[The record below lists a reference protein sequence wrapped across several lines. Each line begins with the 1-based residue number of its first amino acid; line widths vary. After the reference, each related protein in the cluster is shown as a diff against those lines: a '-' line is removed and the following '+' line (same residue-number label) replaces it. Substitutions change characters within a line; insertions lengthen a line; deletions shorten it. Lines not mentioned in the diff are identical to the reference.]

1 MVVTATLTASDPHGR
16 PVVAGRTTP
25 STGAAVARADGE
37 VCGWP
42 GHEEAE
48 MTIAWRWWTGSDT
61 SRRRSKAPARG
72 LSLEGLE
79 PRLALSAAPANVPTW
94 LSAAPATAVGVQNAA
109 SLSPANLPQGSPGPK
124 GFTPAQIRHAYG
136 LDTVSFGAVPAD
148 GAGTTI
154 AIVTAYDSPNIAA
167 DLATFD
173 ATFGLPAPPSF
184 KTVNQSGGAKLPAM
198 DPAWATE
205 TCIDVQWAHAIAPG
219 ASILVV
225 EANGNSDA
233 DLMAAV
239 SFARSAPG
247 VVAVSM
253 SWGRGEYAGETGF
266 DARFSTPAGHPGVT
280 FLAASGDDGA
290 PGIYPAMSPNV
301 VAVGG
306 TSLTLS
312 KSGTAQEKAWSGSGG
327 GQSQQESRPSW
338 QAGVVPATLTKR
350 AIPDVSLVADPAT
363 GLAVCDSR
371 AGGAARPWSVYGGT
385 SIATPQWAGIAA
397 IVAQG
402 RALRG
407 AASLDGATQFLPA
420 LYALAAADFRD
431 VTVGTTLGAPG
442 YAAGAGFDLATGRG
456 SPVAGTLVKDL
467 VAWESKTPAPPAAPA
482 SFTAKATSSSEVAL
496 SWKASAGAD
505 GYRLYEVSG
514 TTLTLVASYSAGTTS
529 ASVTGLAPRSTHTWR
544 LDAWNGAGAASST
557 VSATL
562 PAGIVA
568 PTGLAVKVLSRD
580 TVQVTWNPVA
590 GATSYSVF
598 SLEGITLTR
607 VGGTT
612 GRLTTLK
619 VSGLRP
625 GSTLSFAVR
634 AENGSQNATAGWVK
648 VTLPG

>member
-1 MVVTATLTASDPHGR
+1 MA
-16 PVVAGRTTP
+16 
-25 STGAAVARADGE
+25 
-37 VCGWP
+37 
-42 GHEEAE
+42 
-48 MTIAWRWWTGSDT
+48 MAWRFWSGRDT
-61 SRRRSKAPARG
+61 SRRRAKPRARD
-72 LSLEGLE
+72 LSIESLE
-79 PRLALSAAPANVPTW
+79 PRHALSAAPTNMPTW
-94 LSAAPATAVGVQNAA
+94 LSAAPVAPGADRAPGLA
-109 SLSPANLPQGSPGPK
+109 LSSNLPQGTPGPA
-124 GFTPAQIRHAYG
+124 GFTPAQIRGAYG

-154 AIVTAYDSPNIAA
+154 AIVTAYDSPNVAA

-173 ATFGLPAPPSF
+173 AAFGLPAPPSF
-184 KTVNQSGGAKLPAM
+184 KKVNQTGGAKLPAV

-219 ASILVV
+219 ASILLV
-225 EANGNSDA
+225 EASSNSDA

-239 SFARSAPG
+239 SYARSAPG

-253 SWGRGEYAGETGF
+253 SWGRGEYVGETAF
-266 DARFSTPAGHPGVT
+266 DARFTTPAGHAGVT
-280 FLAASGDDGA
+280 FFAASGDDGA

-306 TSLTLS
+306 TSLSLT
-312 KSGTAQEKAWSGSGG
+312 KSGEAREKAWSGSGG
-327 GQSQQESRPSW
+327 GPSTQEARPAW
-338 QAGVVPATLTKR
+338 QAGVVPATVTKR

-371 AGGAARPWSVYGGT
+371 AGGRQRPWSVYGGT
-385 SIATPQWAGIAA
+385 SIAAPQWAGIAA

-420 LYALAAADFRD
+420 IYALPSADFRD
-431 VTVGTTLGAPG
+431 VTEGKSRGTPG
-442 YAAGAGFDLATGRG
+442 YAATVGFDLATGRG
-456 SPVAGTLVKDL
+456 SPAAASLIKDL
-467 VAWESKTPAPPAAPA
+467 VAWGAPKPSPPAAPGA
-482 SFTAKATSSSEVAL
+482 LTATATSATDVTL
-496 SWKASAGAD
+496 TWKASAGAE

-514 TTLTLVASYSAGTTS
+514 STITLVASYSAATTS
-529 ASVTGLAPRSTHTWR
+529 ATVTGLLPRSTHTWR
-544 LDAWNGAGAASST
+544 LDAWNGAGAASAT

-568 PTGLAVKVLSRD
+568 PAGVTVKVLARD
-580 TVQVTWNPVA
+580 TVQITWKPAA
-590 GATSYSVF
+590 GATAYSVF
-598 SLEGITLTR
+598 SLEGIKLTR

-612 GRLTTLK
+612 SRLTTFKATGLK
-619 VSGLRP
+619 P

-634 AENGSQNATAGWVK
+634 AENGDKTATSNWVK